1 MTPRFDL
8 VDIAQTIRNRRG
20 FIIGIT
26 VAAAVLG
33 TVFYLLQK
41 KTYKASSEFIVSNPQ
56 YADRSNLFR
65 TTEPRYVDYFASEDD
80 IDRVMAIAKSDLV
93 KNQVIENMHLFEA
106 HKLNPADIK
115 DADKMN
121 GIYKKNYDVTRT
133 EYKNME
139 VSFVD
144 EDPKRAADVTNEAV
158 RIIEETYRNYYNS
171 IKARIYKSIQDKI
184 VEIDSSVNRL
194 TDSLAVLREQYKIYD
209 IISPSRENIMAGS
222 MKPTGADFGKGV
234 ELIQNIE
241 SVKDQ
246 LVTDRAKNISLLN
259 EFSTGTKLN
268 DLRFLQV
275 ISTATPPVKPAGLGL
290 ILSVIACTM
299 VGFFLSVVIVLLGA
313 YYKKLVSVE
322 R

>member
-8 VDIAQTIRNRRG
+8 VDIAQTIRNRRR

-56 YADRSNLFR
+56 YADRANLFR
-65 TTEPRYVDYFASEDD
+65 TTEARFIDYFAGEDD
-80 IDRVMAIAKSDLV
+80 IDRVIAIAKSDLV
-93 KNQVIENMHLFEA
+93 KNQVIDNMHLFEA
-106 HKLNPADIK
+106 HKLDPNKPK
-115 DADKMN
+115 DAEKMS
-121 GIYKKNYDVTRT
+121 GIFKKNFDVNRT

-139 VSFVD
+139 ISYVD

-158 RIIEETYRNYYNS
+158 RVIELTYRNYYNNL
-171 IKARIYKSIQDKI
+171 KGRIYNSIQEKI
-184 VEIDSSVNRL
+184 AEIDSSVNVL
-194 TDSLAVLREQYKIYD
+194 TDSLAHLRAQYGIYD
-209 IISPSRENIMAGS
+209 IISPARENIVAGG
-222 MKPTGADFGKGV
+222 MKGSGPDFGRGV
-234 ELIQNIE
+234 ELVQNVE

-246 LVTDRAKNISLLN
+246 LVIDRAKNISLLN
-259 EFSTGTKLN
+259 EFSTGTKM
-268 DLRFLQV
+268 DDMRFLQV
-275 ISTATPPVKPAGLGL
+275 ISTAMPPVKAAGLGM
-290 ILSVIACTM
+290 ILSVIACTLA
-299 VGFFLSVVIVLLGA
+299 GFFLSVVIALLGA

>member
-26 VAAAVLG
+26 IAAAVLG
-33 TVFYLLQK
+33 GVFYLLQK

-56 YADRSNLFR
+56 YADRNNLFR

-80 IDRVMAIAKSDLV
+80 IDRVMAIAKSDVV

-106 HKLNPADIK
+106 HKLNPSNIK

-121 GIYKKNYDVTRT
+121 GIFKKNYDVSRT

-158 RIIEETYRNYYNS
+158 RIIEETYRSYYNT
-171 IKARIYKSIQDKI
+171 IKGRIYKSIEDKI
-184 VEIDSSVNRL
+184 TEIDSSVNVL
-194 TDSLAVLREQYKIYD
+194 TDSLAILRDRYKIYD
-209 IISPSRENIMAGS
+209 IISPSRQTMVSGS
-222 MKPTGADFGKGV
+222 MKPTGADFGKGM
-234 ELIQNIE
+234 ELIQNVE

-268 DLRFLQV
+268 DMRFLQV
-275 ISTATPPVKPAGLGL
+275 ISTATPPVKAAGLGL
-290 ILSVIACTM
+290 IFTVIACTV
-299 VGFFLSVVIVLLGA
+299 VGFFLSVIIVLLSG
-313 YYKKLVSVE
+313 YYKRLVSVE